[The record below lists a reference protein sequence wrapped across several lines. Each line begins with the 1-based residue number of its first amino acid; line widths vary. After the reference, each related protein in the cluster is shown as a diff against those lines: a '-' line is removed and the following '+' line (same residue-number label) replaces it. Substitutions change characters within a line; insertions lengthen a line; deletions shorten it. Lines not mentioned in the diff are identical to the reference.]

1 MLSIRRRIKAPAT
14 PFPSILGNSRR
25 FAVFIVLLRGHPD
38 KMRRWRLIVLALVV
52 GFGAAYLGLGRGLW
66 SAAAPS
72 VPRPAAPA
80 IPVMASKVERADI
93 PVELIGLGTVQAL
106 NSVLVRSRV
115 DGQIVKINFSEGK
128 DVRAGDVL
136 VEIDPAPFEA
146 ALAQAQANKLKDQA
160 LLDNARLDLD
170 RATRLA
176 KTGATSTQQLD
187 TAKSLVAQL
196 DASVKADQAAIDSTQ
211 VQLNYSHIR
220 APIDGRA
227 GTRLVDAGNIVR
239 AADLTGVVTINQVH
253 PIFVVFSMS
262 ADSLPQIRA
271 KLKNGDVDVTAQD
284 SNGRDLATGKLAVI
298 DNAINATTGTI
309 NYKAVFDNTEEV
321 LWPGQ
326 FVNARVRLEILRN
339 VIAVPVTAV
348 QYGPDGPYAFI
359 VGADR
364 KVQKRA
370 IKTGVVNKVSA
381 VIADGLQPGDLV
393 VTDGQYR
400 IEAGSLVEVLAG
412 AAGSPG

>member
-1 MLSIRRRIKAPAT
+1 MTLW
-14 PFPSILGNSRR
+14 
-25 FAVFIVLLRGHPD
+25 RGHPD
-38 KMRRWRLIVLALVV
+38 GMRRWRLILLVLVA
-52 GFGAAYLGLGRGLW
+52 GCGAAYFGLGRGPW

-72 VPRPAAPA
+72 APRPAAPA

-93 PVELIGLGTVQAL
+93 PVELTGLGTVQAL

-128 DVRAGDVL
+128 DVHAGDVL

-160 LLDNARLDLD
+160 LLENARLDLD

-196 DASVKADQAAIDSTQ
+196 DASVKADQAAIDSAQ

-253 PIFVVFSMS
+253 PIFVVFSLP

-271 KLKNGDVDVTAQD
+271 KLKNGDADVTALD
-284 SNGRDLATGKLAVI
+284 SGGRDLAAGKLAVI

-309 NYKAVFDNTEEV
+309 NYKAIFDNTEEV

-326 FVNARVRLEILRN
+326 FVNVRVRLEILRG

-359 VGADR
+359 VGPDR

-370 IKTGVVNKVSA
+370 IKTGVINKKSA

-400 IEAGSLVEVLAG
+400 IEAGTTVEVLAN
-412 AAGSPG
+412 AAGAPG